1 MGEMS
6 SVKIH
11 DLPLHERPR
20 ERLMKHGSQ
29 ALTDAELLAIL
40 LRTGYT
46 GISAI
51 DLARNLLQEFGGLDK
66 IAERPLADLV
76 KRKGV
81 GSAKAVQLSAAFSL
95 AQRLA
100 AHQGHEIYL
109 HGPEDVAG
117 LMREEFRLLDRES
130 FRVLLL
136 NTKNKLI
143 KVHQVSLGS
152 LNASIAHPREIFKE
166 AVLHS
171 AASVILT
178 HNHPSG
184 DPSPSPEDL
193 QTTKRLVEA
202 GRALMIDVSDHV
214 ILGKTSTS
222 RQKDYV
228 SFRELGLI

>member
-6 SVKIH
+6 SVKIP

-46 GISAI
+46 GTSAI

-95 AQRLA
+95 AQRPA
-100 AHQGHEIYL
+100 AHRGHEI
-109 HGPEDVAG
+109 
-117 LMREEFRLLDRES
+117 S
-130 FRVLLL
+130 
-136 NTKNKLI
+136 
-143 KVHQVSLGS
+143 
-152 LNASIAHPREIFKE
+152 
-166 AVLHS
+166 
-171 AASVILT
+171 
-178 HNHPSG
+178 HN
-184 DPSPSPEDL
+184 SP
-193 QTTKRLVEA
+193 
-202 GRALMIDVSDHV
+202 
-214 ILGKTSTS
+214 
-222 RQKDYV
+222 
-228 SFRELGLI
+228 

>member
-1 MGEMS
+1 MS
-6 SVKIH
+6 SVKIP

-20 ERLMKHGSQ
+20 ERLINHGSH

-46 GISAI
+46 GTSAL
-51 DLARNLLQEFGGLDK
+51 DLARGLLQEYGGLDK
-66 IAERPLADLV
+66 IAERPLADLAN
-76 KRKGV
+76 RKGV
-81 GSAKAVQLSAAFSL
+81 GNAKAVQLSAAFSL
-95 AQRLA
+95 AQRLS
-100 AHQGHEIYL
+100 AHRGQETYL

-117 LMREEFRLLDRES
+117 LLREEFRLLDRES

-136 NTKNKLI
+136 NTKNKLLKI
-143 KVHQVSLGS
+143 HQVSLGS

-184 DPSPSPEDL
+184 DPSPSPEDI
-193 QTTKRLVEA
+193 QTTRRLVEA
-202 GRALMIDVSDHV
+202 GRALMIEVSDHV
-214 ILGKTSTS
+214 IVGKSTVS
-222 RQKDYV
+222 RSKDYV
-228 SFRELGLI
+228 SFRELGLL